1 MVKVQ
6 PEVVE
11 VDPTKVER
19 DNQIIRTKEIKII
32 EIEEISIKKEEVCQ
46 LYKMS
51 KIYNKKIEQITT
63 VIGTIKMSESFAK
76 IKKEIRE
83 IQIEV
88 KS

>member
-1 MVKVQ
+1 
-6 PEVVE
+6 
-11 VDPTKVER
+11 
-19 DNQIIRTKEIKII
+19 
-32 EIEEISIKKEEVCQ
+32 
-46 LYKMS
+46 MS